1 MALAGIV
8 LSCSILYLLVSQLV
22 QQLAPNTL
30 FYLRFA
36 ALLAFGSIL
45 IQSLYDLTVKIRSL
59 IPEELVSLYSMFWLT
74 ALILLA
80 GELVNGLMHHSE
92 EQGIALTIQVILKV
106 AVVVLWLEFYLK
118 SW

>member
-8 LSCSILYLLVSQLV
+8 LTSSILYLLLAQFV
-22 QQLAPNTL
+22 QQVAPNTL

-36 ALLAFGSIL
+36 ALLAFATLL
-45 IQSLYDLTVKIRSL
+45 IHSLYDLTSRIVSILPK
-59 IPEELVSLYSMFWLT
+59 ELVSFYSMFWLT

-80 GELVNGLMHHSE
+80 GELVNSLLSQSE

>member
-8 LSCSILYLLVSQLV
+8 LGSSILYLVLAQFV
-22 QQLAPNTL
+22 QQVAPSTL

-36 ALLAFGSIL
+36 ALLAFGTLL
-45 IQSLYDLTVKIRSL
+45 IHSLYELTARILSL
-59 IPEELVSLYSMFWLT
+59 LPKELVSLYTMFWLT
-74 ALILLA
+74 ALLLLA
-80 GELVNGLMHHSE
+80 GELMNALLHQSE
-92 EQGIALTIQVILKV
+92 DQGIALTIQVILKI